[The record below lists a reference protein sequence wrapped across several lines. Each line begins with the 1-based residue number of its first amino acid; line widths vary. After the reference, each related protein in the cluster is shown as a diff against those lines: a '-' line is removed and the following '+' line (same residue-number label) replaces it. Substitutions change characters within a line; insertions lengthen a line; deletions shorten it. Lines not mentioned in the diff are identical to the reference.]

1 MLKKK
6 LLKKVVVIG
15 MMATMITGCSQ
26 EVQTTHV
33 DSLNSYKMRHRG
45 GNAACCKGNTQMY

>member
-6 LLKKVVVIG
+6 LLKKAAVIG

-26 EVQTTHV
+26 EVQTTYV
-33 DSLNSYKMRHRG
+33 DSLNS
-45 GNAACCKGNTQMY
+45 